1 MKPPE
6 VDRIAG
12 SRAAVAARRARAEVK
27 RQVAVRRPHGAVEV
41 LDAATAENPA
51 EATLRVSELIAS
63 IPWLGPTRTA
73 RIMTDLGI
81 AQSKRVGGLGVHQKE
96 RLRAFL
102 VERQQL
108 VDRHRAGERATVNAG
123 GGGDHD
129 GSDGGGR
136 SADGDLPSSGE

>member
-27 RQVAVRRPHGAVEV
+27 RQVASGDRTASEV

-129 GSDGGGR
+129 GSDGSGR
-136 SADGDLPSSGE
+136 SADGDQPASGE